1 MIGKKNIVF
10 GFIFLVF
17 TASLGPYMV
26 VNYDT
31 WTKTYVDK
39 QGIIGPLQEL
49 KSNEFEKDL
58 EPIDPAEHAKLNT
71 NGILILNQLI
81 NAETEIDQIK
91 GGPHAHG
98 NLESVLN
105 IIVGIVLGFL
115 ACSRKIKQAISWMFI
130 IGTIMHSGML
140 FFERVFQQQWASTLL
155 GTGIG
160 PILILAGL
168 LLVGVMAALSF
179 QEQIVR
185 D

>member
-17 TASLGPYMV
+17 TAALGPYMV
-26 VNYDT
+26 VNYET
-31 WTKTYVDK
+31 WTKTYGDK

-49 KSNEFEKDL
+49 KSNDFEMDL
-58 EPIDPAEHAKLNT
+58 EPVPAEDIAKMNT
-71 NGILILNQLI
+71 SGILILNQLV
-81 NAETEIDQIK
+81 NAETEIDLIK

-98 NLESVLN
+98 NLEAVLN

-115 ACSRKIKQAISWMFI
+115 ACGALIKQIISWMFI

-140 FFERVFQQQWASTLL
+140 IFERVFQHEWASMLL
-155 GTGIG
+155 NTGIG
-160 PILILAGL
+160 PVSILAGL
-168 LLVGVMAALSF
+168 LLTGVMVALSY
-179 QEQIVR
+179 QEQVMR